1 MDPRTSRRRRSR
13 ASADAVTGD
22 VWSLLLPNTVVG
34 GPASPR
40 CMVGGRGA
48 LLWDGSG
55 RQYIDATA
63 GLGQCAVGYGHPQL
77 VQAAAL
83 QMQRLASFP
92 MFAGSVSE
100 PAISLADRL
109 RAIAPT
115 GLSKTFYTS
124 GGSEGVETALKFARI
139 AHFSTG
145 ASERTLILTRKG
157 AYHGTTAGALAV
169 TDIDAFHLGLRGSRQ
184 QSVPL
189 SLPHARPLGPDATDM
204 LIDELERTIA
214 AIGGER
220 IAAFIG
226 EPVLGVSGM
235 IPAPPGYWPRLQQVL
250 RRHRILLIA
259 DEVATGYGRT
269 GDWFA
274 CPQQGI
280 EPDIMVT
287 AKALTSGYVPMGAVL
302 FSDGVIDMLHG
313 TRLPHGFTFGG
324 HAAAAAVALANLDV
338 IEQEHLTDRA
348 AKLGTH
354 LLRQLEPLE
363 ELPWVEEVRGTGLML
378 AVELTPH
385 AAAAAR
391 DLPARAAASGVLLRN
406 SPHNICLTP
415 PLVIT
420 DAQAQHTI
428 DVITAEVRALGRARS
443 PRAVTVREGGSV
455 RRPG

>member
-1 MDPRTSRRRRSR
+1 MNPQASRSRSR
-13 ASADAVTGD
+13 ASVSPDAVARD
-22 VWSLLLPNTVVG
+22 ISSLLLPHAVVG
-34 GPASPR
+34 SPASPR

-48 LLWDGSG
+48 LLWDSSG
-55 RQYIDATA
+55 RQYIDTTA

-77 VQAAAL
+77 VQAATV

-92 MFAGSVSE
+92 MFAGCVNE
-100 PAISLADRL
+100 PAMRLADRL

-115 GLSKTFYTS
+115 GLSKVFYTS
-124 GGSEGVETALKFARI
+124 GGSEGVETALKFARL
-139 AHFSTG
+139 AHVNSG

-157 AYHGTTAGALAV
+157 AYHGITAGALAV
-169 TDIDAFHLGLRGSRQ
+169 TEIDAFHHGLKESRQ
-184 QSVPL
+184 LSIPL
-189 SLPHARPLGPDATDM
+189 SLPHARPLGPDATDI
-204 LIDELERTIA
+204 LINELEQTIA
-214 AIGGER
+214 AVGPEH

-250 RRHRILLIA
+250 KQHRILLIA

-287 AKALTSGYVPMGAVL
+287 AKALTSGYIPMGAVL
-302 FSDGVIDMLHG
+302 FSDHVIDMLHG
-313 TRLPHGFTFGG
+313 TRLTHGSTFGG
-324 HAAAAAVALANLDV
+324 HAAAAAVALANLNI
-338 IEQEHLTDRA
+338 IEQEHLTARA
-348 AKLGTH
+348 AKLGTQI
-354 LLRQLEPLE
+354 LQQLKPLE

-385 AAAAAR
+385 ATAAAR
-391 DLPARAAASGVLLRN
+391 ELPARAAAEGVLLRN
-406 SPHNICLTP
+406 SPHNVCLTP

-420 DAQAQHTI
+420 DAQAQHI
-428 DVITAEVRALGRARS
+428 SDVITTEIRTLGQTRSTRAGTAS
-443 PRAVTVREGGSV
+443 ETV
-455 RRPG
+455 